1 MIRSGNHNDR
11 TKVDDDKIPKLE
23 IPASVF
29 FPDIEIH
36 PPVLVVAHV
45 LDLNSTRRYNNVPL
59 LQNASMMA
67 TSLPAYKAA
76 APS

>member
-59 LQNASMMA
+59 LQKYFPRRIKNGDRG
-67 TSLPAYKAA
+67 LVR
-76 APS
+76 